1 MNATIGLVN
10 GPKAS
15 KPKAGGM
22 DRRVKAMARQMGIDI
37 SSMGAQAEQMW
48 SMLDDLATSDPE
60 GYKKF
65 IAQQAK
71 EAEEGGYHPS
81 QQGGDGAAV
90 APKRRSFRPR
100 PALVIKTSLAA
111 PCRIEGKLKNAGY
124 KLFINMC
131 CHEAIEGP
139 RNAAGHEV
147 DIRADDAVNAS
158 GLQIPLL
165 VGAPRLMDG
174 AVALDV
180 VTNPAVTQ
188 TCAAAP
194 MFLTQTMALVQR
206 WVAQEVTVRM
216 ANQWKKLNAV
226 YKGGLGPKGNEV
238 IPFPL
243 EDAEEQA
250 KPQDQRTPNPNP
262 KPAPVDMDDP
272 TSLLAG
278 MSAAR
283 EESAPAAPAAAG
295 GGGGGGGGGVA
306 RRVKDLSQLS

>member
-206 WVAQEVTVRM
+206 WCVA
-216 ANQWKKLNAV
+216 
-226 YKGGLGPKGNEV
+226 PKPE
-238 IPFPL
+238 P
-243 EDAEEQA
+243 
-250 KPQDQRTPNPNP
+250 KPELKPKPKPKPKPNPNP
-262 KPAPVDMDDP
+262 NAGWRKRLRCAWR
-272 TSLLAG
+272 TSGRSSTRFTRVA
-278 MSAAR
+278 
-283 EESAPAAPAAAG
+283 SAPRATRSYPSRSRTPRSRRSRRTS
-295 GGGGGGGGGVA
+295 A
-306 RRVKDLSQLS
+306 RPTLTLSRRRWTWTTRPRSSRA